1 VPVGEVVALCQ
12 LCGTAKSSTLPLLAI
27 ASTSAASAAAGTIEQ
42 PSISSLSLKTVA
54 DRSGRIPSNRPQRG
68 VACLYAQ

>member
-1 VPVGEVVALCQ
+1 VVDTQAVPVGEVVALCQ

-42 PSISSLSLKTVA
+42 PSIFS
-54 DRSGRIPSNRPQRG
+54 IP
-68 VACLYAQ
+68 